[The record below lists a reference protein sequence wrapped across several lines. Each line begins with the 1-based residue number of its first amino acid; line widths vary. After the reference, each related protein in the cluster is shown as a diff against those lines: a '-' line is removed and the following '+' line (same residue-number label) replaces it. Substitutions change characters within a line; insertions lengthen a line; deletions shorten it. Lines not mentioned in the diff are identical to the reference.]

1 MKRGFISELVK
12 RQSYRAKRDGFIPEF
27 ARGRNPQAKRRGFTL
42 LELLVVIGIVAIVGV
57 IAADIFAN
65 VTRSYNK
72 ADIITRV
79 QRSGNS
85 ILAQMSGEIRNSRG
99 VVSPAPGSVGTSLT
113 IEDASGNQ
121 VTFDFSPAAGGNNGD
136 VSRNGVAISDSDL
149 STGVNITN
157 LAFTVLDTR
166 PLVVGISL
174 SLEQPLGV
182 PGRIDFQAGTTMQTS
197 VSLRTYE

>member
-1 MKRGFISELVK
+1 M
-12 RQSYRAKRDGFIPEF
+12 
-27 ARGRNPQAKRRGFTL
+27 
-42 LELLVVIGIVAIVGV
+42 IGIVAIVGV

-72 ADIITRV
+72 AEIITRV
-79 QRSGNS
+79 QRSGNTV
-85 ILAQMSGEIRNSRG
+85 LAQMTSEIRNSRG
-99 VVSPAPGSVGTSLT
+99 VISPNPGATGSSLT

-121 VTFDFSPAAGGNNGD
+121 VTFDFTVGAGGDNGF
-136 VSRNGVAISDSDL
+136 VSRNGVSISDSDL

-157 LAFTVLDTR
+157 LVFTVLDTS

>member
-1 MKRGFISELVK
+1 MK
-12 RQSYRAKRDGFIPEF
+12 
-27 ARGRNPQAKRRGFTL
+27 RGFTL
-42 LELLVVIGIVAIVGV
+42 LELLLVIGIVAIVGV
-57 IAADIFAN
+57 IAADIFVN

-72 ADIITRV
+72 AEIITRV

-85 ILAQMSGEIRNSRG
+85 VLAQMSSEIRNSRG
-99 VVSPAPGSVGTSLT
+99 VISPSPGATGSSLT
-113 IEDASGNQ
+113 IEDASGKQ
-121 VTFDFSPAAGGNNGD
+121 VTFDFSPAAGGNNGY

-157 LAFTVLDTR
+157 LSFTVLDTR

-182 PGRIDFQAGTTMQTS
+182 PGRIDFQAATTMQTS